1 MMLLFIATLIRR
13 KRGYTHEIFI
23 IVVTVILD
31 LKTFWYW
38 SFYEWIQSYKMPEI
52 NSQKDLTLILYTI
65 CLQNKTG
72 IGHFYRIASITSLVS
87 QDMSRIACI
96 KENSTIISKKQLY
109 MSWSRGKVLIFVWTI
124 IFHELSG
131 I

>member
-1 MMLLFIATLIRR
+1 M
-13 KRGYTHEIFI
+13 
-23 IVVTVILD
+23 
-31 LKTFWYW
+31 
-38 SFYEWIQSYKMPEI
+38 SFDKDSQAYKMPEI
-52 NSQKDLTLILYTI
+52 YFQKDLTILLYTI

-96 KENSTIISKKQLY
+96 KEKYNYLEAGLHELR
-109 MSWSRGKVLIFVWTI
+109 SRGKVLIFVWTI